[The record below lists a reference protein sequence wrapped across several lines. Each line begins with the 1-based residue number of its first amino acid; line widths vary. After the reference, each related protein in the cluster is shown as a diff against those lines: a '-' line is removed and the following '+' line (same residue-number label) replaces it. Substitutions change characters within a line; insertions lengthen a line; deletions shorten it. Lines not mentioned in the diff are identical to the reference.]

1 MGHYKN
7 CKICALST
15 EIRDYIEESVKGGGS
30 AVWVASQYP
39 DRNINATNVQNHMKH
54 ADIVESEK
62 YSVDKLRKKLEDLF
76 SANGNLEEFFEE
88 LSPQLQEIIVTATFQ
103 CQKDLYNGYTRGA
116 KDSASI
122 LKNVLES
129 LDYITGFKARISVD
143 AAIETLTKQGY
154 IIQDNPNSQT
164 AILRQ
169 QHRLDTVTF
178 EDFQKYNSS
187 NTSTETIL

>member
-15 EIRDYIEESVKGGGS
+15 EIKDYIEESVKGGGS
-30 AVWVASQYP
+30 PVWIASQYP
-39 DRNINATNVQNHMKH
+39 KLKLNPTNISNHMSH
-54 ADIVESEK
+54 ADKVESEEFT
-62 YSVDKLRKKLEDLF
+62 VERLRKKLETLYSED
-76 SANGNLEEFFEE
+76 GDLEEFFQE
-88 LSPQLQEIIVTATFQ
+88 LAPQLQTIIFAVTLQ

-143 AAIETLTKQGY
+143 AAMETLTKQGY

-169 QHRLDTVTF
+169 QHQLDAVTF
-178 EDFQKYNSS
+178 EDFQKYHSS
-187 NTSTETIL
+187 NTSNETVL